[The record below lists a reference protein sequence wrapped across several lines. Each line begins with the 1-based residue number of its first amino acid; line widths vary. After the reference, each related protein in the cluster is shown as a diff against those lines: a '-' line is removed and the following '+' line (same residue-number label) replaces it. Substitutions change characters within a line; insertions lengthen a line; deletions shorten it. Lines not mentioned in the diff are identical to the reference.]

1 MKKKYEN
8 FFKIQ
13 QNTQN
18 FNFLDHLYWDW
29 SIVWITWYAYWSYW
43 KGSWDGPNAFIFSE
57 ILFQDLTFSGIA
69 LLIVN
74 GITNIV
80 ASIFLFLNKKI
91 GAILGGIFGV
101 TLILWICIQFY
112 VNNLF
117 YFWLLPSCYWLWC
130 NHILETRALCYW
142 LFKI

>member
-8 FFKIQ
+8 LFKIQ

-18 FNFLDHLYWDW
+18 FNFLDPLYWDW
-29 SIVWITWYAYWSYW
+29 SIVWVTLYAYWSYW
-43 KGSWDGPNAFIFSE
+43 NGSWDGPNSSIFSE

-101 TLILWICIQFY
+101 TLMLWICIQFY

-130 NHILETRALCYW
+130 NHILEIIALCYW